1 MGIDLGGEHDEA
13 ELIARSKLGDLNA
26 FNLLV
31 ERYERPLYN
40 LCLRML
46 SAPEAAE
53 DATQDAFI
61 AAYRAIGR
69 FRGGV
74 EPGGPATGF
83 RAWLFRIGA
92 NACYD
97 ELRRRRSRPA
107 ISLDAPR
114 RESERTLDVPASS
127 PTLEERAESE
137 EVGLAIQAALS
148 ALPPDQRLAVILC
161 DVQDLDY
168 AEIAQVMRVSLGT
181 VKSRI
186 NRARSKLRTLLLART
201 ELLPS
206 RFRQS
211 SGEK

>member
-1 MGIDLGGEHDEA
+1 MAKSGGRLHISLTVSPIRNARGEIIGA
-13 ELIARSKLGDLNA
+13 SKIARDITDRVRA
-26 FNLLV
+26 
-31 ERYERPLYN
+31 ER
-40 LCLRML
+40 
-46 SAPEAAE
+46 
-53 DATQDAFI
+53 
-61 AAYRAIGR
+61 
-69 FRGGV
+69 
-74 EPGGPATGF
+74 
-83 RAWLFRIGA
+83 
-92 NACYD
+92 
-97 ELRRRRSRPA
+97 
-107 ISLDAPR
+107 
-114 RESERTLDVPASS
+114 
-127 PTLEERAESE
+127 ERAQ
-137 EVGLAIQAALS
+137 AQAALS